1 MKEVDEVYPVTII
14 DDRYGGCYSGGKY
27 LAFNVEPWDVP
38 KGVSWGGDVDCAEFW
53 ADEAPK
59 YVIGKGNTPNEAYR
73 NLVEKIQRN
82 EMKSNNHQFDTK
94 NTFENFI
101 EGDSNKLARTVG
113 LSIAEH
119 PDKTTYNPFFIY
131 GPSGCGKTHL
141 INAIGVRYKE
151 LCPEKR
157 LLYVS
162 AREFQAQYTDSVRQ
176 NTTNVFINSYQ
187 SADMLIVDDIQEW
200 INAPK
205 TLETFFHIFNHLVSC
220 GRQIILVCDRPPLNL
235 YGMNERMLT
244 RFGCG
249 LVAELEKPDMQLCID
264 ILKAKC
270 RTNGLEIPD
279 DITEFVAK
287 SANGNVYVLEGMLN
301 SLKAYSLIDNSTIDM
316 NLAERVTACCTCV

>member
-1 MKEVDEVYPVTII
+1 MKELEDIFPVTII
-14 DDRYGGCYSGGKY
+14 NDRYGGCYSKGAF
-27 LAFNVEPWDVP
+27 LAFNLEPWDVP

-73 NLVEKIQRN
+73 DLVEKLQTK
-82 EMKSNNHQFDTK
+82 EKEPNNHQLDPK
-94 NTFENFI
+94 NIFENFI
-101 EGDSNKLARTVG
+101 EGASNKMARTMG

-119 PDKTTYNPFFIY
+119 PDESSYNPFFIY

-151 LCPEKR
+151 MCPEKR

-162 AREFQAQYTDSVRQ
+162 AREYQAQYTDSVRQ
-176 NTTNVFINSYQ
+176 NTTDVFINSYQ

-200 INAPK
+200 MNAPK
-205 TLETFFHIFNHLVSC
+205 TLETFFHIFNHLISC
-220 GRQIILVCDRPPLNL
+220 GRQIILACDCPPVNL
-235 YGMNERMLT
+235 HGMNERVLA

-249 LVAELEKPDMQLCID
+249 LVAELEKPDVQLCID

-270 RTNGLEIPD
+270 RKDGLEIPD
-279 DITEFVAK
+279 EVIEFVAK
-287 SANGNVYVLEGMLN
+287 SANGNVYVLEGVLN
-301 SLKAYSLIDNSTIDM
+301 SLKAYSIVCDSNIDM
-316 NLAERVTACCTCV
+316 NLVERLIKNIVV

>member
-1 MKEVDEVYPVTII
+1 MEIPRGNSREDIKAHRQII
-14 DDRYGGCYSGGKY
+14 KDFY
-27 LAFNVEPWDVP
+27 A
-38 KGVSWGGDVDCAEFW
+38 SW
-53 ADEAPK
+53 
-59 YVIGKGNTPNEAYR
+59 
-73 NLVEKIQRN
+73 
-82 EMKSNNHQFDTK
+82 
-94 NTFENFI
+94 
-101 EGDSNKLARTVG
+101 
-113 LSIAEH
+113 IAEH

-249 LVAELEKPDMQLCID
+249 LVAELEKPDVQLCID

-270 RTNGLEIPD
+270 RNNGLEIPD

-301 SLKAYSLIDNSTIDM
+301 SLKAYSLIDNSIIDM

>member
-1 MKEVDEVYPVTII
+1 
-14 DDRYGGCYSGGKY
+14 
-27 LAFNVEPWDVP
+27 
-38 KGVSWGGDVDCAEFW
+38 
-53 ADEAPK
+53 
-59 YVIGKGNTPNEAYR
+59 
-73 NLVEKIQRN
+73 
-82 EMKSNNHQFDTK
+82 
-94 NTFENFI
+94 
-101 EGDSNKLARTVG
+101 
-113 LSIAEH
+113 
-119 PDKTTYNPFFIY
+119 
-131 GPSGCGKTHL
+131 
-141 INAIGVRYKE
+141 

-249 LVAELEKPDMQLCID
+249 LVAELEKPDVQLCID

-270 RTNGLEIPD
+270 RNNGLEIPD

>member
-94 NTFENFI
+94 KTFENFI

-176 NTTNVFINSYQ
+176 NTTDVFINSYQ

-200 INAPK
+200 MNAPK
-205 TLETFFHIFNHLVSC
+205 TLETFFHIFNYLISC
-220 GRQIILVCDRPPLNL
+220 GRQIVLACDCPPVNL
-235 YGMNERMLT
+235 HGMNERVLA

-270 RTNGLEIPD
+270 QHDGLDISDEIIEF
-279 DITEFVAK
+279 ITK
-287 SANGNVYVLEGMLN
+287 SANGNVYVLEGVLN
-301 SLKAYSLIDNSTIDM
+301 SLKAYSIVCDSNIDM
-316 NLAERVTACCTCV
+316 NLVERLIKNIVV